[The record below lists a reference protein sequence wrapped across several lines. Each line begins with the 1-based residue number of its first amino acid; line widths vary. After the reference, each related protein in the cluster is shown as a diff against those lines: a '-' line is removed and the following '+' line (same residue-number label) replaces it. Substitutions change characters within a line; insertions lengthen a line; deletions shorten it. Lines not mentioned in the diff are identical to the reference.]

1 MIEIDPLRVSLAP
14 NKKHMGKFT
23 LQKAVAAGKKVEKRP
38 LEEVVPQPRA
48 ASKFIKVSQVIE
60 EDAPKAPMSMRKLSA
75 NAPVEVIIYKYTDS
89 RPASVF
95 YSTVCVGGTVLKKC

>member
-1 MIEIDPLRVSLAP
+1 
-14 NKKHMGKFT
+14 MGKFT

-38 LEEVVPQPRA
+38 LEEASPQPRA
-48 ASKFIKVSQVIE
+48 ASKFIKVSQVVE

-89 RPASVF
+89 RPAICFCSNL
-95 YSTVCVGGTVLKKC
+95 CVLRTTPTVLEHC